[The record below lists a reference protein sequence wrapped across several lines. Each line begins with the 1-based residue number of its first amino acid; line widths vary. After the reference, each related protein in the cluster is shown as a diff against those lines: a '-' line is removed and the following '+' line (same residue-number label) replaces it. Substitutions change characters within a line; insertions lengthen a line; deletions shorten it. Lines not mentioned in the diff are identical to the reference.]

1 MQSLSTY
8 LISVSGL
15 NLHKLIA
22 FFEKEKIYITDLER
36 INQKKLT
43 FIIAGDDYK
52 KLKKSP
58 LHKNYKIKIIKRY
71 GLESYSRKFL
81 SKIGL
86 FVAIIVMLTTIINLT
101 NKIQVVSFNN
111 TNHTCQNGD
120 QCIYTED
127 NFLILKKELEN
138 YNIKNNASI
147 YSLPNNKELKTN
159 LLIKFPQISDVF
171 IERNGVQLNVNILES
186 KLPLNQIKTDLIA
199 EHSGIVIKTNVTSGE
214 LKVKIGDIV
223 LKGDTLIK
231 NTGTPAKGSVVL
243 RSFYH
248 ENLIFNEKQI
258 TYTRTGNKTNVNN
271 LSLLGF
277 KLNSTKNI
285 NYKIYETEVKNK
297 YVSVNSILP
306 IKLNQTTYYELEKKE
321 ITLSF
326 EKEKDR
332 LYKELEALTETKIPV
347 NAEIKNT
354 TFTLKQED
362 SRYLITCY
370 KETYLTQE
378 I

>member
-1 MQSLSTY
+1 M
-8 LISVSGL
+8 
-15 NLHKLIA
+15 
-22 FFEKEKIYITDLER
+22 
-36 INQKKLT
+36 
-43 FIIAGDDYK
+43 
-52 KLKKSP
+52 
-58 LHKNYKIKIIKRY
+58 
-71 GLESYSRKFL
+71 
-81 SKIGL
+81 
-86 FVAIIVMLTTIINLT
+86 
-101 NKIQVVSFNN
+101 
-111 TNHTCQNGD
+111 
-120 QCIYTED
+120 
-127 NFLILKKELEN
+127 
-138 YNIKNNASI
+138 
-147 YSLPNNKELKTN
+147 
-159 LLIKFPQISDVF
+159 
-171 IERNGVQLNVNILES
+171 ES